1 MVDTLISPKRYSLEE
16 YFALEEKAEEKHEF
30 HNGKIKTMPG
40 GTIPHNKI
48 AVNIITIL
56 NSWVADNY
64 LPYVVL
70 NSDTKLRIEHF
81 NSIVYPDV
89 LMVCEKLEY
98 WKGRKDTIL
107 NPKLVFEV
115 ASESTED
122 YDRGNKFNL
131 YRSLPSFQEYVMIS
145 QYRPMVESHFL
156 QSAEESL
163 WKITTANGLDA
174 SLHLKS
180 IGFDLPLAKV
190 YRQVPELQGEDWEG

>member
-1 MVDTLISPKRYSLEE
+1 MYETTVQQKRYSLEE
-16 YFALEEKAEEKHEF
+16 YFALEEKAEEKHEY
-30 HNGKIKTMPG
+30 HNGKVITMTG

-48 AVNIITIL
+48 AGNILHIL
-56 NSWVADNY
+56 EGWIDNND
-64 LPYVVL
+64 LPYIVL
-70 NSDTKLRIEHF
+70 NSDTKLRIEQF
-81 NSIVYPDV
+81 NRVVYPDV
-89 LMVCEKLEY
+89 LIVCEKLEY

-107 NPKLVFEV
+107 NPRMVFEV

-122 YDRGNKFNL
+122 YDRGGKFNL

-163 WKITTANGLDA
+163 WKITTANSLDA

-190 YRQVPELQGEDWEG
+190 YKQVPELQGDDWEG